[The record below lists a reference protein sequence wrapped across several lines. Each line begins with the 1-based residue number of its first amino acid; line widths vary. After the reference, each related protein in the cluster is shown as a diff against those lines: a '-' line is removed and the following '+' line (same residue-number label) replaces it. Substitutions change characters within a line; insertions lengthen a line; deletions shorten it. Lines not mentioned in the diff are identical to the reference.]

1 MRSDHVFGP
10 MRALM
15 HLPYALP
22 LVPRY
27 LAIIQCLDIA
37 RIASLLVEA
46 KGAQLYSNPGYMGG
60 PVSKQF
66 NAITLESSLRSF

>member
-1 MRSDHVFGP
+1 MRVP
-10 MRALM
+10 T

-37 RIASLLVEA
+37 RTAFLLVEA
-46 KGAQLYSNPGYMGG
+46 KGAQLDLDPGCMGA
-60 PVSKQF
+60 SFQ
-66 NAITLESSLRSF
+66 AILMLIRLNQAFAAFDV

>member
-1 MRSDHVFGP
+1 MRVP
-10 MRALM
+10 M

-27 LAIIQCLDIA
+27 LAKVQYLDIA

-46 KGAQLYSNPGYMGG
+46 KGAQLYSNPGYMGE